1 MLAWYLYRP
10 TQSRKT
16 RQEFNLM
23 KSALTKLIQ
32 KHLIERTVKWLIW
45 DFDGTLWSDERISK
59 KLEAEY
65 RNFLLEKLEQPIS
78 SEEFKRLTDIYGS
91 WSAATEKLT
100 KIPEIE
106 VLDIIDERFDVTR
119 YLTKNPQIIEL
130 VLGLNNYKH
139 LILSNSKK
147 ERIVKGLVKIGFQNI
162 NHQYHYPFE
171 TIFDRKKTKSLKPNQ
186 KIYQIICHY
195 TKAPKYAHLAIGDS
209 IHHDIEPARKYGF
222 RAIHVDKFLKL
233 YQNSDRI
240 SLGI

>member
-1 MLAWYLYRP
+1 MCCP

-45 DFDGTLWSDERISK
+45 DFDGTLWNDERTSK

-65 RNFLLEKLEQPIS
+65 RNFLLEKLGQPIS
-78 SEEFKRLTDIYGS
+78 SEEFKRFTDIYGS

-147 ERIVKGLVKIGFQNI
+147 ERIVKGLMKIGFQNI

-171 TIFDRKKTKSLKPNQ
+171 AIFDRKKTKSLKPNQ
-186 KIYQIICHY
+186 KIYQIICNY

-222 RAIHVDKFLKL
+222 KAIHVDKFLKL
-233 YQNSDRI
+233 YQNSYTI
-240 SLGI
+240 L